1 MSEDLSDAALGAG
14 AQLRAARLAGGLS
27 IADVAAKLK
36 LASRQ
41 VEAIEAEDWQALPEA
56 TFTRGFVRSY
66 ARLVGIEESALRLDV
81 VRPVAHADLAPQPDA
96 MGEVTYDGHA
106 VRSGSARWLIPLLLL
121 VALVGG
127 AAWFMLNESPL
138 SSLQNATKPSTVSEA
153 TQRIANAQAVNAP
166 SATAKDVPNTAS
178 TTTLLPATASTAT
191 TASDSTA
198 PLTVINPPSNVPSTL
213 NPPLLSARTPS
224 AATNETPPAVATS
237 TPTTQPISAVAL
249 PAAPATPAASTAA
262 SATPAAAPPL
272 LDGKKRIVLTY
283 TGQSWTEVRSKG
295 SVVFSERVDSGTR
308 EVAAAPPLSFVIG
321 NADSVTITIDG
332 KPYDFSNSRR
342 DAVAR
347 FRIE

>member
-1 MSEDLSDAALGAG
+1 MSGDLSEDALGAG

-56 TFTRGFVRSY
+56 TFARGFVRSY
-66 ARLVGIEESALRLDV
+66 ARLMGIEESALRLDI
-81 VRPVAHADLAPQPDA
+81 VRPVAHSDLAPQPDA
-96 MGEVTYDGHA
+96 MGEVTYDGHT
-106 VRSGSARWLIPLLLL
+106 VRPSSARWLIPILLL
-121 VALVGG
+121 VALIGG
-127 AAWFMLNESPL
+127 AAWFMMNESPL
-138 SSLQNATKPSTVSEA
+138 SSLQNATTRPSTVSEA
-153 TQRIANAQAVNAP
+153 TQRIANAQAKDAP
-166 SATAKDVPNTAS
+166 SIGS
-178 TTTLLPATASTAT
+178 TTLLPATAAT
-191 TASDSTA
+191 TTAASEATA
-198 PLTVINPPSNVPSTL
+198 PPTLINPPSNVPSTL

-224 AATNETPPAVATS
+224 AATTEIAPAVATS
-237 TPTTQPISAVAL
+237 TSTTQPTSAVA
-249 PAAPATPAASTAA
+249 S
-262 SATPAAAPPL
+262 PL

-308 EVAAAPPLSFVIG
+308 EVAALPPLSFVIG